1 MNVEE
6 TTYKKIKANSSR
18 VQYLLPGIFR
28 LSKNK
33 RLKRHILQ
41 NRKTEKVSN
50 LSLERN
56 KSNIT

>member
-6 TTYKKIKANSSR
+6 TFIKKYIYIKADGSR

-33 RLKRHILQ
+33 RLKRDILQ
-41 NRKTEKVSN
+41 NRK
-50 LSLERN
+50 
-56 KSNIT
+56 